1 MGTGINHSWSASVL
15 CLGPAGVAQTFH
27 HMLYCV
33 NNVICV
39 WLRHTHTLC
48 LHSSPVSGGIGDG
61 MGEGSVGA
69 AGGETWRRTPPLSSL
84 SFLHR
89 QTQTAGINISSVRR
103 SAGRP
108 GITQAVYCLA
118 LGKLFSMTLN
128 LGPDNIHQDI
138 CFPFIKGSEKL
149 MGLIRHFY

>member
-1 MGTGINHSWSASVL
+1 MGTGINHSWGASLL
-15 CLGPAGVAQTFH
+15 CLGPASVAETFH
-27 HMLYCV
+27 HILYCV

-39 WLRHTHTLC
+39 WLRHTYTNYACIHHQC
-48 LHSSPVSGGIGDG
+48 LEVYGMGWRKGVSGLR
-61 MGEGSVGA
+61 EG
-69 AGGETWRRTPPLSSL
+69 RRTPPLSSL

-108 GITQAVYCLA
+108 GITQAVCCLA

-138 CFPFIKGSEKL
+138 CVSPF
-149 MGLIRHFY
+149 